1 MGQKL
6 PHPRKTE
13 TKATE
18 NMNLNEVHHLA
29 APGPTGPSGTN
40 DDLEPQWPTSSISKS
55 KLLLANKFFVAA
67 QQL

>member
-1 MGQKL
+1 MLRMPQKGG
-6 PHPRKTE
+6 R
-13 TKATE
+13 AV
-18 NMNLNEVHHLA
+18 NLNEVHHLA

-67 QQL
+67 QQLTIMTDG